1 MRGETGHEQ
10 EERLEIKKKQKRI
23 AAKAVSNS
31 TGKVT
36 TIPFGDDDD
45 DHNAIIRFQ
54 RTDTLLPKESS
65 PVGRASGACRCGRKQ
80 PAPSTLGFAEEFR
93 SSPWPRGSTSP

>member
-54 RTDTLLPKESS
+54 LKKMHVFRLNVSS
-65 PVGRASGACRCGRKQ
+65 YNELV
-80 PAPSTLGFAEEFR
+80 R
-93 SSPWPRGSTSP
+93 S